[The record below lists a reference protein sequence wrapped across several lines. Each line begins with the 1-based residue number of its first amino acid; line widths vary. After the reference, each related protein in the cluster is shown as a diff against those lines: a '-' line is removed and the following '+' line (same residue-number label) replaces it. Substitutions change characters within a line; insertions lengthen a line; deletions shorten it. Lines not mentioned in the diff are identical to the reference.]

1 MTEQRLPPLRPEILD
16 DAQRALYEEI
26 SGGPR
31 SSGGHFALRD
41 HTGALTGPFNAM
53 LLAPSLGAPL
63 QQLGSAI
70 RYGGTLPDRAREL
83 AILLV
88 ARAAGSAFERYAHE
102 RVGAAI
108 GMTEAELAA
117 IQSGDVHIFTDPEEQ
132 LVIQLVSEILDS
144 GNVTDARYRE
154 SVDAHSAA
162 WLFELTTLIGYYRL
176 LALQLKIFGVDSTQP
191 DSV

>member
-1 MTEQRLPPLRPEILD
+1 MTGQRLPPLRPESLD
-16 DAQRALYEEI
+16 DAQRALYDEI

-31 SSGGHFALRD
+31 SAGGHFALRD
-41 HTGALTGPFNAM
+41 HVGALTGPFNAM
-53 LLAPSLGAPL
+53 LLAPSIGTPL

-88 ARAAGSAFERYAHE
+88 ARADGSAFERYAHE

-132 LVIQLVSEILDS
+132 LIIQLVSEILDS
-144 GNVTDARYRE
+144 GNVTEARYRE
-154 SVDAHSAA
+154 AVDAHSAA
-162 WLFELTTLIGYYRL
+162 WLFELTTLVGYYRL
-176 LALQLKIFGVDSTQP
+176 LALQLKIFGVD
-191 DSV
+191 